1 MSTANDLYEAVLRG
15 DSRAARDAARSAMA
29 AEADAAQLFTAAVVP
44 AMREMRRRFQAH
56 EAYVPEMLIAC
67 RAMKAALN
75 EIRLR
80 LTAENEPPAVQV
92 CVIALAYHAEDV
104 TCGLVA
110 DLLEGAGFEVTRSSL
125 AVPAADRVT
134 PWRIAQCAAVVL
146 VVPAVALIRDSACLP
161 GPLSD
166 AIGML
171 CRDRETPRPKVILV
185 GGDPACVAALGLDG
199 HVDDF
204 SDVVPAV
211 EQLTAGVTSA

>member
-1 MSTANDLYEAVLRG
+1 
-15 DSRAARDAARSAMA
+15 
-29 AEADAAQLFTAAVVP
+29 
-44 AMREMRRRFQAH
+44 
-56 EAYVPEMLIAC
+56 MLIIC
-67 RAMKAALN
+67 RAMKAAMS
-75 EIRLR
+75 EIRPQLAADG
-80 LTAENEPPAVQV
+80 TPPAVRV
-92 CVIALAYHAEDV
+92 CVVSLAYHDADV

-166 AIGML
+166 AIGVL
-171 CRDRETPRPKVILV
+171 CRDRERTGTKLILV
-185 GGDPACVAALGLDG
+185 GGDPARVAALGLDA

-211 EQLTAGVTSA
+211 AQLTVGVTAA